1 MKRYTLILLPLLLCM
16 VGCSRP
22 KTITQTV
29 THVRG
34 GFHGNTPWYM
44 DMQATCLITDNDSIW
59 FVRADTT
66 EERKPVFIL
75 LQGSTPMPLI
85 TTYEEQ
91 RWTGHLHILGSTII
105 RDFHVIEIAMPNTPW
120 ITDYRTLDVQN
131 AYTPTGQNFDYDE
144 TYRRRNHLDTYV
156 SRANDVVNYISK
168 QAWADSIVVF
178 GHSQGAYIAAA
189 LAEKNSHVAA
199 VGFSA
204 TSPFGRVQGQIQSE
218 RMKVIGG
225 YQTEE
230 QAAAAIARQYDYFAY
245 CSVTDDEEY
254 MKHYSGDM
262 PRTILSFSQPVVEML
277 SHLRQPLF
285 VAYGTRDFHSLGCE
299 VLPIYFSLSGK
310 HNYRMCPMAGRGHNY
325 ELIRADGS
333 PDWNDMKWH
342 EVTRLFGEFV
352 RGAGSG
358 FASCD

>member
-1 MKRYTLILLPLLLCM
+1 M

-91 RWTGHLHILGSTII
+91 RWTGHLHILDSTII

-189 LAEKNSHVAA
+189 LAEKT
-199 VGFSA
+199 A
-204 TSPFGRVQGQIQSE
+204 TW
-218 RMKVIGG
+218 
-225 YQTEE
+225 
-230 QAAAAIARQYDYFAY
+230 RQ
-245 CSVTDDEEY
+245 
-254 MKHYSGDM
+254 
-262 PRTILSFSQPVVEML
+262 
-277 SHLRQPLF
+277 
-285 VAYGTRDFHSLGCE
+285 
-299 VLPIYFSLSGK
+299 
-310 HNYRMCPMAGRGHNY
+310 
-325 ELIRADGS
+325 
-333 PDWNDMKWH
+333 
-342 EVTRLFGEFV
+342 
-352 RGAGSG
+352 
-358 FASCD
+358 